1 MGELRSWCLAAVAVV
16 LGALAVAV
24 PTASAQYG
32 AAPTRLDCA
41 RMPCAEV
48 LPGAVRFEREEGHAF
63 DTGYDASGEVVGW
76 VALSVELVDVVAYS
90 GHPVVVLFGL
100 DRQGVITGTHLEHH
114 SEPIL
119 LAGIPVSEL
128 VTFIAFYRGH
138 RADEHISVG
147 SAAREDG
154 VVTVTRRTGEHGDHE
169 EHDDEGEERDDDA
182 VRFAAVDV
190 ISGATVTALA
200 ANRTILDAARAVG
213 TTTGVI
219 DATAERSGRFVAGE
233 EPWTWAR
240 MQQEGVFGRLTVS
253 EREMG
258 FDSDQPFMDLWFTI
272 ADAPAIGGSLIPRGD
287 YAYLLERLQPGEHLV
302 VILGNGSSSFKG
314 SGFVRGGIFDRVRV
328 QQGLGEIQFRDI
340 DYLNLPRLATPDAPR
355 FREGAVF
362 ITRDGHLDPG
372 SPFTL
377 VFLGSRLG
385 HGRDR
390 EFRSFEAAH
399 TLPTSVYQLDEVPE
413 ELSVWEA
420 AWQNRRVD
428 VIVLG
433 IWLLLVTGVFSAR
446 RYTFTRLANVKRLHL
461 ASMIVSFALVGVHL
475 RAQPSVTQMLT
486 LVGTLAA
493 PLRGEPM
500 RSEVFL
506 TEPLLFILWIFIAIT
521 SLIFGRGVFC
531 GWVCPYG
538 VMTELA
544 FKVGKLLK
552 LPQRDLP
559 DAIHGKL
566 RYVRYGILAV
576 LIVLFLV
583 EPPLGERAA
592 EVEPFKSTFLVPFWT
607 REWMFLAWWVVLFGL
622 SMFSWRPFCRYV
634 CPMGAG
640 LAVFNSFRV
649 AGPKRRQYCSHCKI
663 CQRGCEPK
671 AIADD
676 GTIDPRECLSC
687 MECEATYHEEK
698 ICPPLVGIDRLLQ
711 KKDRTPKDDEKLAQL
726 QKEKDPIGWHAP
738 RR

>member
-1 MGELRSWCLAAVAVV
+1 MMGELRSWCVAALAALMGT
-16 LGALAVAV
+16 LGTFAIG
-24 PTASAQYG
+24 ASAAAQYG

-63 DTGYDASGEVVGW
+63 ETGYDASGEAVGW
-76 VALSVELVDVVAYS
+76 VALTVELVDVVAYS
-90 GHPVVVLFGL
+90 GHPIVVLFGL
-100 DRQGVITGTHLEHH
+100 DREGVITGTHLEHH
-114 SEPIL
+114 AEPIL
-119 LAGIPVSEL
+119 LTGIPVSEL
-128 VTFIAFYRGH
+128 LAFIAYYQGH
-138 RADEHISVG
+138 RADERISVG
-147 SAAREDG
+147 SAAREEG
-154 VVTVTRRTGEHGDHE
+154 VVTVTRTRTDEAGEQHE
-169 EHDDEGEERDDDA
+169 EGA
-182 VRFAAVDV
+182 VRFGAVDV

-200 ANRTILDAARAVG
+200 ANRTILDAARLVG

-219 DATAERSGRFVAGE
+219 DATAERTGRFVAGD

-240 MQQEGVFGRLTVS
+240 MEAEGVFGRLTVT

-258 FDSDQPFMDLWFTI
+258 FDTDGTFIDLWFTI
-272 ADAPAIGGSLIPRGD
+272 ADSPAIGGALIPRGD
-287 YAYLLERLQPGEHLV
+287 YAYLQERLHPGEHLV

-340 DYLNLPRLATPDAPR
+340 DYLNLPRLAAPDAPR

-372 SPFTL
+372 SPFSL

-390 EFRSFEAAH
+390 DFRSFDAEH
-399 TLPTSVYQLDEVPE
+399 TLPASVYQTDELPE

-420 AWQNRRVD
+420 AWQNRRFD
-428 VIVLG
+428 VLVLG
-433 IWLLLVTGVFSAR
+433 LWLLIVAGIFSAR
-446 RYTFTRLANVKRLHL
+446 RYTFTRLANVKRLHVT
-461 ASMIVSFALVGVHL
+461 SMIVSFGLVGVHL

-493 PLRGEPM
+493 PLRGETM
-500 RSEVFL
+500 RTEVFL

-521 SLIFGRGVFC
+521 SLVFGRGVFC

-576 LIVLFLV
+576 LIALFLV

-607 REWMFLAWWVVLFGL
+607 REWMFIAWWVLLFGL
-622 SMFSWRPFCRYV
+622 SVFSWRPFCRYV

-640 LAVFNSFRV
+640 LALFNSFRL

-711 KKDRTPKDDEKLAQL
+711 KKDRAPKDDEKLAQL
-726 QKEKDPIGWHAP
+726 QKEKEPIGWHAP

>member
-1 MGELRSWCLAAVAVV
+1 MGELRSWCLAAF
-16 LGALAVAV
+16 AVAIACSGLV
-24 PTASAQYG
+24 LSGAPTAAAQYG
-32 AAPTRLDCA
+32 EAPTRLDCA
-41 RMPCAEV
+41 SMPCARI
-48 LPGAVRFEREEGHAF
+48 LPGAVRFDREDGHPF
-63 DTGYDASGEVVGW
+63 HTGYDASGEVVGW
-76 VALSVELVDVVAYS
+76 VGLTVELVDVVAYS
-90 GHPVVVLFGL
+90 GHPVIVLFGL
-100 DRQGVITGTHLEHH
+100 DRDGVITGTHLVHH

-128 VTFIAFYRGH
+128 VTFIEFYRGH
-138 RADEHISVG
+138 RADERISVG
-147 SAAREDG
+147 SAAREG
-154 VVTVTRRTGEHGDHE
+154 NVVTVTAQHTDEHGTH
-169 EHDDEGEERDDDA
+169 DEGS
-182 VRFAAVDV
+182 VRFGAVDV

-213 TTTGVI
+213 TSTGVI
-219 DATAERSGRFVAGE
+219 SATPERTGRFVTGE

-240 MQQEGVFGRLTVS
+240 MEAEHIFGRLTVS

-272 ADAPAIGGSLIPRGD
+272 ADAPAIGRALIPRGD
-287 YAYLLERLQPGEHLV
+287 FAHLQGRLHPGEHLV

-314 SGFVRGGIFDRVRV
+314 SGFVRGGIFDRVRL
-328 QQGLGEIQFRDI
+328 QQGLGEIQFRDT
-340 DYLNLPRLATPDAPR
+340 DYLNLPRLAAPDAPR

-390 EFRSFEAAH
+390 EFRSFEAEH
-399 TLPTSVYQLDEVPE
+399 TLPPTVYEVDELPE

-428 VIVLG
+428 VVVLG
-433 IWLLLVTGVFSAR
+433 LWLLVVAGVFSAR
-446 RYTFTRLANVKRLHL
+446 RFSFASLATVKRLHL
-461 ASMIVSFALVGVHL
+461 ASMIVSFGLVGVHL

-486 LVGTLAA
+486 LVGTLTA
-493 PLRGEPM
+493 PLRGEPL

-506 TEPLLFILWIFIAIT
+506 TEPLLFILWIFIAAT
-521 SLIFGRGVFC
+521 SLVFGRGVFC

-544 FKVGKLLK
+544 FKLGKLLK

-559 DAIHGKL
+559 DAIHRRL

-576 LIVLFLV
+576 LIAIFLV
-583 EPPLGERAA
+583 DAPLGERAA

-607 REWMFLAWWVVLFGL
+607 REWGFLAWWVVLFGL
-622 SMFSWRPFCRYV
+622 SLFSWRPFCRYV

-640 LAVFNSFRV
+640 LALFNSFRF

-711 KKDRTPKDDEKLAQL
+711 KKERAPKDDEKLAQL
-726 QKEKDPIGWHAP
+726 QKGKEPIGWHAP